1 MQCARGDAGL
11 SPKRAE
17 PLGQPPG
24 RERRSQLVSEHEVE
38 VDVRGSS
45 EGASGMICQTSL
57 TSTRPGWVSEPARPG
72 QRIWK
77 EALGDA
83 AAGSLPFWS
92 FPGLKPEIAGREALA
107 RTCDAKRVPVLTAI
121 AGGSVSG
128 LRARGTEEPSAGEP
142 RGGRVQSNSGE
153 RGSDQSDRPIGD
165 LIKQLSE
172 QTSTLVRKEMEF
184 ARAEMR
190 QKGKAAGV
198 GAGMFGGAG
207 LFGLLALGAL
217 TACFILALAEATA
230 GWLAALI
237 VTLAYGA
244 LAGILALTGRT
255 KVREAKPPVP
265 TQAKESV
272 REDLERIKERVTGA
286 RS

>member
-1 MQCARGDAGL
+1 M
-11 SPKRAE
+11 
-17 PLGQPPG
+17 
-24 RERRSQLVSEHEVE
+24 RRL
-38 VDVRGSS
+38 
-45 EGASGMICQTSL
+45 GASPFGPFQASSL
-57 TSTRPGWVSEPARPG
+57 KSLGGRPL
-72 QRIWK
+72 
-77 EALGDA
+77 LGHA
-83 AAGSLPFWS
+83 TPSACRRL
-92 FPGLKPEIAGREALA
+92 RQ
-107 RTCDAKRVPVLTAI
+107 I